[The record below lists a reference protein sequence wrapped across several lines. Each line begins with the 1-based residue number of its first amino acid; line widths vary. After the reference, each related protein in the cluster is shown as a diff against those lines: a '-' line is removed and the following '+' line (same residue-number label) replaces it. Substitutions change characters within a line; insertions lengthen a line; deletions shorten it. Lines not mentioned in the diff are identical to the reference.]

1 MAENNFKWY
10 VLRTISGKEGKV
22 KEYIEG
28 ALVTSSLFREYITQ
42 VLIPVEKVVALKNGK
57 RVVKERVKLPGYVLV
72 ECNLTDE
79 CYPLLRNVPNVLGF
93 LSGSKAS
100 TKPEPVSQSE
110 VNRIVGTMEDN
121 TQDIMMDELF
131 IEGEKV
137 KVITGAFN
145 GFNGVVSEVFADKR
159 KLKVVV
165 TIFDRQTPLELGFN
179 DVEKE

>member
-1 MAENNFKWY
+1 
-10 VLRTISGKEGKV
+10 
-22 KEYIEG
+22 
-28 ALVTSSLFREYITQ
+28 
-42 VLIPVEKVVALKNGK
+42 
-57 RVVKERVKLPGYVLV
+57 
-72 ECNLTDE
+72 
-79 CYPLLRNVPNVLGF
+79 
-93 LSGSKAS
+93 
-100 TKPEPVSQSE
+100 
-110 VNRIVGTMEDN
+110 
-121 TQDIMMDELF
+121 MMDELF